1 MSLKDKYSEFK
12 DRFARFKE
20 RNRVTSLLLNKYA
33 IVTLVFVVWILF
45 FDNNN
50 VGVWIKARRMLRAQQ
65 RQIEFY
71 QNEISAKENRM
82 DHLRSRKDSLETF
95 AREEYGFHEEGEDVY
110 IVK

>member
-1 MSLKDKYSEFK
+1 MSIREKYTEL
-12 DRFARFKE
+12 KE
-20 RNRVTSLLLNKYA
+20 RIAQLKEGSRAATILLNKYA
-33 IVTLVFVVWILF
+33 IVTLIFVAWILF

-50 VGVWIKARRMLRAQQ
+50 VGEWFKAKRTLRAQQ

-71 QNEISAKENRM
+71 EKEIAQKEGRM
-82 DHLRSRKDSLETF
+82 EHLRSQKDSLETF